1 MDAKREGEALS
12 VLMRAQE
19 SVIHKTLDEG
29 VIGTVAEVQGPC
41 EWEDAILLLMYSL
54 LARVCVLV
62 CTEQA
67 EDVQRLSVWCTYRNR
82 RRNSMSQSN
91 I

>member
-19 SVIHKTLDEG
+19 SAIHKTLDAG
-29 VIGTVAEVQGPC
+29 VIGAAAEVKGPC
-41 EWEDAILLLMYSL
+41 EWEDAISL
-54 LARVCVLV
+54 LIYSVFVRVCVLV
-62 CTEQA
+62 RTEQA
-67 EDVQRLSVWCTYRNR
+67 KDVQRLSVCCTYRNR